1 MTTSGSK
8 NVAHLSD
15 DVVHLS
21 DVEDCNKLVEINVIN
36 GSSYSFHYISENIF
50 VFEKIHIET
59 HSMTT
64 LCLNIKHL
72 EAFSKLFT
80 TSNDLE
86 IACDN
91 GQHYF
96 NTLFD
101 KININGIVNDGVFIS
116 VHRVYGSELSVFRFK
131 MFIEE
136 FNELRRWIKTLLIK
150 GVIKL

>member
-1 MTTSGSK
+1 MTSGSK
-8 NVAHLSD
+8 

-21 DVEDCNKLVEINVIN
+21 GDVEYLSGVEDCNKIVEIKIIN

-50 VFEKIHIET
+50 VFEKIHIES

-64 LCLNIKHL
+64 LCLNITHL
-72 EAFSKLFT
+72 ESFTKLLT
-80 TSNDLE
+80 TSTDLE
-86 IACDN
+86 IASDN

-96 NTLFD
+96 NTLFG
-101 KININGIVNDGVFIS
+101 KININGIINDGVIIT

-131 MFIEE
+131 MFDEE
-136 FNELRRWIKTLLIK
+136 FNELSRWFKTLLIK

>member
-8 NVAHLSD
+8 

-21 DVEDCNKLVEINVIN
+21 DDEDCNKLVEINVIN

-50 VFEKIHIET
+50 VFEKIHIES

-64 LCLNIKHL
+64 VCLNIKHL
-72 EAFSKLFT
+72 ESFSKLFT
-80 TSNDLE
+80 TSTDLE
-86 IACDN
+86 ITSDI

-96 NTLFD
+96 NTLFG
-101 KININGIVNDGVFIS
+101 KININGIVNDGVLVT
-116 VHRVYGSELSVFRFK
+116 VHRVYGSELSVFRFR
-131 MFIEE
+131 MFVEE
-136 FNELRRWIKTLLIK
+136 FNELSRWFKTLLIK